1 MNVQPHAGRE
11 ISPNLCARERAGS
24 KVKKTCM
31 RVRSTLDFT
40 MGITHELDIG
50 IVYTGLIPQTI

>member
-11 ISPNLCARERAGS
+11 ISPNLCARERAGI
-24 KVKKTCM
+24 KIKKCM
-31 RVRSTLDFT
+31 RVRPTLDFT

-50 IVYTGLIPQTI
+50 IVYTGLIPPTI